1 VLVLPAQ
8 RVVWIHATMADGN
21 AIRMGTVIVETAG
34 MEVTTLLT
42 WGQEVDL
49 EAKTLFI
56 WDRELDLDLELDL
69 DQEVDLG
76 QALGVDQDLVQVKEV
91 GPEPHAP

>member
-1 VLVLPAQ
+1 
-8 RVVWIHATMADGN
+8 
-21 AIRMGTVIVETAG
+21 MGTVVVETAG
-34 MEVTTLLT
+34 MEVRTLLT

-56 WDRELDLDLELDL
+56 WDREVDLDLELDV

-91 GPEPHAP
+91 DPEPHAP